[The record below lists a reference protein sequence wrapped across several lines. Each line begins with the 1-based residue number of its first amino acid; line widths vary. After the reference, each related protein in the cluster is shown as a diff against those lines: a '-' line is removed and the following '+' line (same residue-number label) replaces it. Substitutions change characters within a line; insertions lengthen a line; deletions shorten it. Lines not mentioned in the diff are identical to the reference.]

1 MMDKALEALLQIDE
15 LIPEAIALADLIQAA
30 TDSESLMD
38 IESVS
43 RGADMLH
50 DRLMQIK
57 QIVRDGVETGSGA
70 PEDKEL

>member
-1 MMDKALEALLQIDE
+1 MDKALDALLKIDE

-30 TDSESLMD
+30 TDSESLID

-50 DRLMQIK
+50 DRLMQIR
-57 QIVRDGVETGSGA
+57 QIVRDGVESSKDR
-70 PEDKEL
+70 EDETE